1 MRAGRGNAQQ
11 WREVRED
18 CFYALWTPWRLITNR
33 VSCDWPDGGDRAYLS
48 NPSFV
53 KMERAGQRSPRMTEF
68 RRSVVALSIIQPS
81 ALIST
86 SESDRGRTKC
96 DSGNE
101 RIKAWR

>member
-1 MRAGRGNAQQ
+1 
-11 WREVRED
+11 
-18 CFYALWTPWRLITNR
+18 
-33 VSCDWPDGGDRAYLS
+33 
-48 NPSFV
+48 
-53 KMERAGQRSPRMTEF
+53 MTEF

-86 SESDRGRTKC
+86 SESDRGRTKY